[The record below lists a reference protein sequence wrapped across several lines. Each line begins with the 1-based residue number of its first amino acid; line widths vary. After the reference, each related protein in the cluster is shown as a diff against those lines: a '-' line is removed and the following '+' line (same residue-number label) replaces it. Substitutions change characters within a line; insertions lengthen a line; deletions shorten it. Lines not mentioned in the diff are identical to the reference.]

1 MVGLARTYHDA
12 HFASD
17 VLLGAVIGT
26 LVGKS
31 VVAHNTTIRSDK
43 LVLLPDVSRGLIGV
57 RISGRF

>member
-1 MVGLARTYHDA
+1 LKFKRSTTEAFPLA
-12 HFASD
+12 
-17 VLLGAVIGT
+17 AVIGT

-43 LVLLPDVSRGLIGV
+43 LVLLPDLSHGLIGI